1 MPTYESMRAGYR
13 ALWSRM
19 AILPGKRAAAESAAK
34 RIIAGKAR
42 YQAIETATGVPW
54 IFVGLT
60 HLRESSLNFST
71 YLGNGQALNKK
82 TTIVPKGRGP
92 FPSFEEGARDALLL
106 HNLDA
111 IKEWPLERLAYEL
124 ERWNGF
130 GYLGKINSPYLWGG
144 STLQQPGKYIRD
156 HVFDPT
162 VMDEQL
168 GCLTVLA
175 AMASFDADAA
185 ALQAAEK
192 PQDSPKSSPAPVQPP
207 HPQSAP
213 ASQSGGWL
221 TAIVRIIAS
230 IFKRKG

>member
-1 MPTYESMRAGYR
+1 MPDYESMRAGYR

-19 AILPGKRAAAESAAK
+19 AILPAKRVAAESAAK
-34 RIIAGKAR
+34 RIISGKAR
-42 YQAIETATGVPW
+42 YQAIERDTGVPW
-54 IFVGLT
+54 IFIGLT

-71 YLGNGQALNKK
+71 YLGNGQPINKK

-92 FPSFEEGARDALLL
+92 FPSFEAGARDALLL

-111 IKEWPLERLAYEL
+111 IKDWPFERLAYEL

-156 HVFDPT
+156 HVFDPN
-162 VMDEQL
+162 VVDEQL

-185 ALQAAEK
+185 ILTGAGK
-192 PQDSPKSSPAPVQPP
+192 RVDSPEPPPAHVQPSTP
-207 HPQSAP
+207 KNEP
-213 ASQSGGWL
+213 AAKSEGWL
-221 TAIVRIIAS
+221 AALVRVLSS
-230 IFKRKG
+230 IFKR